1 MHYAYDALSMSVVAK
16 GQPIASIAFRACFCR
31 PSRKIAKAGN
41 ATTDFALLTRSA
53 MTAIAFCNAARL
65 SSFTCC
71 LCGHAGGGRNTAAVS
86 ICLRLHCQ
94 RGELRAPFKSSQ
106 LGDLRRPNAGSCG
119 VARTI
124 RPAFRHFNW
133 SDLFGIAHDL
143 ARRISAGKIAH
154 ELPRPRLTNGG
165 RLTVFGI
172 AAIALVLLCCSALN
186 VQLGLPTFICGAVTS
201 ANCTCI

>member
-1 MHYAYDALSMSVVAK
+1 M
-16 GQPIASIAFRACFCR
+16 
-31 PSRKIAKAGN
+31 
-41 ATTDFALLTRSA
+41 LTRSA

-71 LCGHAGGGRNTAAVS
+71 LCGHAGGRNTAAVS

-119 VARTI
+119 VARRI

-143 ARRISAGKIAH
+143 ARRISAGKNRTRASSTPAHQWRTPYRIWHCRDCPRAAVLFGPQRATWAADFHLRSGDQRKLYLHLIANH
-154 ELPRPRLTNGG
+154 
-165 RLTVFGI
+165 
-172 AAIALVLLCCSALN
+172 LCRSSKAFRGMC
-186 VQLGLPTFICGAVTS
+186 CR
-201 ANCTCI
+201 